1 MPEVAIR
8 YDDSAAYERFMG
20 RWSRAVAP
28 LFLDWL
34 APPPAASWLEVG
46 CGTGICTGLIIDRCS
61 PASVIAVD
69 SSQAQIEHARGLPL
83 GAHAD
88 FRVADALALPFPEA
102 AFDVVVSALLINFV
116 QTPALAVSEMRRVAR
131 TGGVVAGYVW
141 DFAAERSPSWPM
153 RVGMRRFGMDI
164 PDVPGSKITSI
175 AALSGLFEAAG
186 LSAIQT
192 QSIEVTQ
199 SFTDFDE
206 FWRAQT
212 PGYMPTTKM
221 IGALS
226 ERDRQQLRDTVKAGI
241 PLSST
246 GRIEYSAGAHAIKA
260 CASGWDARAA
270 PRGQ

>member
-1 MPEVAIR
+1 MAEAAMR
-8 YDDSAAYERFMG
+8 FDDSAAYERFMG

-28 LFLDWL
+28 VFLDWL
-34 APPPAASWLEVG
+34 APSPAACWLEVG
-46 CGTGICTGLIIDRCS
+46 CGTGICTGLIVDGCS
-61 PASVIAVD
+61 PASLIGVD
-69 SSQAQIEHARGLPL
+69 SSQAQIEHARGLPI

-102 AFDVVVSALLINFV
+102 TFDVVVSALLINFV

-164 PDVPGSKITSI
+164 PDVPGSRITSL

-186 LSAIQT
+186 LSAIHT
-192 QSIEVTQ
+192 RSIEVAQ
-199 SFTDFDE
+199 SFTDFDD

-221 IGALS
+221 IGALP
-226 ERDRQQLRDTVKAGI
+226 EGDRQKLQETVKAGI

-246 GRIEYSAGAHAIKA
+246 GKMEYSARAHAIKG
-260 CASGWDARAA
+260 CVSARLV
-270 PRGQ
+270 R